1 MARYFI
7 CGTVQ
12 VDDVTVPEVVPEL
25 PPRTRTLPNGRVVT
39 GTPDWMSTYEFPTDE
54 RACVWAD
61 LTDAEFAELA
71 YDKDTNRN
79 GFDWLE
85 VADDGTVIVNAP

>member
-25 PPRTRTLPNGRVVT
+25 PPRVREVNGRTVT
-39 GTPDWMSTYEFPTDE
+39 GTPDWMSSYEFPTDE